1 MLLGLA
7 LEAHFS
13 VYALYMPGLYA
24 IEIRTDK
31 GTKTHRF
38 VSGLVWNITLAFPG
52 SRSD

>member
-24 IEIRTDK
+24 IEIRTEQ
-31 GTKTHRF
+31 GAVTHRF
-38 VSGLVWNITLAFPG
+38 VSALVGNISLAFPG